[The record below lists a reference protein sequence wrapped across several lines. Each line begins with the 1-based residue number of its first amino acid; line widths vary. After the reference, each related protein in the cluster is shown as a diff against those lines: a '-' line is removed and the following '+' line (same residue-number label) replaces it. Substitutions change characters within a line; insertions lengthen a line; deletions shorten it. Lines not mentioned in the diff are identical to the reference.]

1 MEIRF
6 KKTSNDYGFMSNFYP
21 CNITYEGINYL
32 NSEAMFQ
39 SFKVLSSKVRKELFE
54 NIAAG
59 ESKKRGRMVKLR
71 EDWEKV
77 KYDCMKITLRCK
89 FTQNKDLKEKLLAT
103 KDAILIEDT
112 TGWHDNIW
120 GDCNCVCCKN
130 KKGENLLGKALMEIR
145 DELKLNN

>member
-1 MEIRF
+1 
-6 KKTSNDYGFMSNFYP
+6 
-21 CNITYEGINYL
+21 
-32 NSEAMFQ
+32 
-39 SFKVLSSKVRKELFE
+39 
-54 NIAAG
+54 
-59 ESKKRGRMVKLR
+59 MVKLR

-89 FTQNKDLKEKLLAT
+89 FTQNKNLKEKLLAT

-120 GDCNCVCCKN
+120 GDCNCVRCKN

-145 DELKLNN
+145 DELKLNS